1 MIQGLLVFVIST
13 ITSFKLVHA
22 KKVAVVTIKRPGM
35 KGRRVSPLERLNS
48 LSLLTACRKKKSETP
63 NKGKPT
69 GANGLVYPQ
78 LLQAETRL
86 TFIRTVN
93 LST

>member
-1 MIQGLLVFVIST
+1 MIQGLLVFVTST
-13 ITSFKLVHA
+13 TTSFELAHA
-22 KKVAVVTIKRPGM
+22 KQFAMVTIKWAGM
-35 KGRRVSPLERLNS
+35 KGCKMSPLERLNS
-48 LSLLTACRKKKSETP
+48 LTLLTACRKKKSETP